1 MGCSD
6 VEPSERTNS
15 FEYAQDH
22 PLQLL
27 VGLFTGVISTLLTF
41 GFFWFFAPALPL
53 VLWAITMKF
62 RSTKAFSVGALAAF
76 AGVIAFV
83 GLFAILT
90 VILSLTIEPTAPSSA
105 GFR

>member
-1 MGCSD
+1 MR
-6 VEPSERTNS
+6 PSERTNS

-27 VGLFTGVISTLLTF
+27 AGLFSGVMSTILTF
-41 GFFWFFAPALPL
+41 GFFWFFAPVLPL
-53 VLWAITMKF
+53 LLWLITMKF
-62 RSTKAFSVGALAAF
+62 RPTKAFSVGTLAAF

-90 VILSLTIEPTAPSSA
+90 VILSLTIGSTPPPSA
-105 GFR
+105 GLR